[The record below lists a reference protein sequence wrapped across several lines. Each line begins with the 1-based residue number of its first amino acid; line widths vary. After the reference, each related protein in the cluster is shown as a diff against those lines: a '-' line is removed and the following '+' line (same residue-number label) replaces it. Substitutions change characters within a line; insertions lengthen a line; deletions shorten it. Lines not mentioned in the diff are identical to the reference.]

1 MSDIFKAAFIFVA
14 PGADPAEHASWVKT
28 EKVHVKMIAVPD
40 YQRGCELLDELYRE
54 GIRAVELCAGFGHLG
69 VAGMVEAAAGRMEI
83 GVVRFDRHPC
93 LNHVSGDT
101 LFLSASEPSQ

>member
-14 PGADPAEHASWVKT
+14 PGADPAEHISWVKT
-28 EKVHVKMIAVPD
+28 DKVHVKTIAVPD

-93 LNHVSGDT
+93 FNHVSGDT
-101 LFLSASEPSQ
+101 LFLPASEPSQ

>member
-14 PGADPAEHASWVKT
+14 PAADPAQHASWVKT
-28 EKVHVKMIAVPD
+28 EKVHVKMVAVPD
-40 YQRGCELLDELYRE
+40 YHRGCQLLEELYLE

-69 VAGMVEAAAGRMEI
+69 VACMVKAAAGRMDL

-93 LNHVSGDT
+93 LDHVSGDS
-101 LFLSASEPSQ
+101 LFLSTSEPDQ